1 MINFVAMKLT
11 VVIPVYRVE
20 ATLDRCVESVLIQD
34 IDDMEV
40 ILVDD
45 GSPDSCPKM
54 CDEWAEKD
62 SRISVIHKENGGLSE
77 ARNAALDI
85 AKGDYVTF
93 VDSDDW
99 LDEGTYKAILN
110 LMDDNDIVEYPVAHR
125 LSLSDRSYENMDDY
139 WLKEQAYTH
148 TFAWNKVYRRTL
160 FNGIRY
166 PKGKVFEDVYTLPL
180 LLRKAKRISTTSQ
193 GCYHYEWNPA
203 GITATADGE
212 KLAMLLEAHLTS
224 GMPIDDSYYMY
235 LVNIQMDVWEQ
246 TRAPIILPKRKVNTR
261 VLNNKQRIKAIFL
274 NILSINIL
282 CIINKQIHRF
292 KKPSSW

>member
-54 CDEWAEKD
+54 CDGWTEKD

-93 VDSDDW
+93 VDSD
-99 LDEGTYKAILN
+99 IL
-110 LMDDNDIVEYPVAHR
+110 Y
-125 LSLSDRSYENMDDY
+125 
-139 WLKEQAYTH
+139 
-148 TFAWNKVYRRTL
+148 
-160 FNGIRY
+160 
-166 PKGKVFEDVYTLPL
+166 
-180 LLRKAKRISTTSQ
+180 
-193 GCYHYEWNPA
+193 
-203 GITATADGE
+203 
-212 KLAMLLEAHLTS
+212 
-224 GMPIDDSYYMY
+224 
-235 LVNIQMDVWEQ
+235 
-246 TRAPIILPKRKVNTR
+246 
-261 VLNNKQRIKAIFL
+261 
-274 NILSINIL
+274 
-282 CIINKQIHRF
+282 
-292 KKPSSW
+292 

>member
-11 VVIPVYRVE
+11 VVIPVYCVE

-193 GCYHYEWNPA
+193 GCYHYAWNPA

-246 TRAPIILPKRKVNTR
+246 TSAPIILPKRKVNTR

-292 KKPSSW
+292 KKPSRW